1 MAVQGDLNGTV
12 ALRSIGD
19 TARALGLPVRVVY
32 TSNAEGFFRY
42 TQAFKDNLA
51 SLPHDEKTVVL
62 RTYKRGM
69 TAPEGDL
76 WHYNLHK
83 MDDFLTRIA
92 TPGYPN
98 VAAVM
103 TDMRT
108 TPIGRKLIE
117 ATGVSYYDER
127 VPKTLQPTAPLTK
140 PAAAKPAQPIS
151 TEKNGGPLA
160 VRM

>member
-83 MDDFLTRIA
+83 MDDFLARIA
-92 TPGYPN
+92 SPGYPN

-103 TDMRT
+103 TDMRM

-127 VPKTLQPTAPLTK
+127 VPKTLQPAPAAAK
-140 PAAAKPAQPIS
+140 PAAAKPAQPAS
-151 TEKNGGPLA
+151 AEKTNGPLA